1 MMFSY
6 RIIADICLGYV
17 QLPIYLRTFSW
28 RFHGTRIGDYLYQQ
42 PRSSVLRSAR
52 AHARIKYS
60 LLGIGDLPRLL
71 ARCSKLNSPTPV
83 RAGYMCSKRIQTSL
97 NFRIFWTSS
106 HLINTTKIRRHK
118 EGARRIKVVGHLY
131 AIVRDAITSA
141 GNFCSCLPIPNI
153 WEPLLLSRYLI
164 FFTRSRI
171 FKGLARSDV

>member
-1 MMFSY
+1 MFSCRY
-6 RIIADICLGYV
+6 IYV
-17 QLPIYLRTFSW
+17 PRMH
-28 RFHGTRIGDYLYQQ
+28 FHGTRIGDYLYQQ
-42 PRSSVLRSAR
+42 PRSSLLTRLTERTSACANKIFSTRYRRSA
-52 AHARIKYS
+52 ATASSLFKIKF
-60 LLGIGDLPRLL
+60 PNT
-71 ARCSKLNSPTPV
+71 CSC
-83 RAGYMCSKRIQTSL
+83 GYMCSKRIQTSL